1 MPVIRKRKIRTC
13 KNCRQPKMFAG
24 KSCRALCPVAALAFG
39 LLLIGCAH
47 KNKES
52 ENKAVRTAET
62 SETAEIPSSSNT
74 PKAEAEYV
82 IVHYWDNF
90 PFNDTTL
97 ISKPQVSE
105 QAFADFVYILNNL
118 PYETAEKGITTLMDK
133 AAVSTEMV
141 LYFDKLAEKYLYDPN
156 SPMRNEQLFEYFLR
170 AVIRSPA
177 IDETHKIRPKMLLK
191 TVQKNQPGTIAADF
205 EYTLPDGSTHWLG
218 TLKSE
223 LVILYFHNP
232 ECRECAAV
240 KEKLTAS
247 AIINDLQQK
256 GRLKILSVYPDE
268 DLKAYRQHLPKMPA
282 AWINTYDKGSIIKT
296 EELYDLKAIPTL
308 YLLDK
313 DKTVLLKD
321 VPFETLEAY
330 LAQKYRS

>member
-1 MPVIRKRKIRTC
+1 MESLGQMEKLVGTTRKVLC
-13 KNCRQPKMFAG
+13 MLGAFSFAL
-24 KSCRALCPVAALAFG
+24 SCGSCST
-39 LLLIGCAH
+39 
-47 KNKES
+47 KNKPSES
-52 ENKAVRTAET
+52 KAASPTET
-62 SETAEIPSSSNT
+62 SVTTEIPLSANT
-74 PKAEAEYV
+74 PAAKAEYL

-105 QAFADFVYILNNL
+105 QAFADFVYTLDNL
-118 PYETAEKGITTLMDK
+118 PYETAEKGIAALMGK
-133 AAVSTEMV
+133 AAVNTEMV

-170 AVIRSPA
+170 AVIRSPG

-191 TVQKNQPGTIAADF
+191 TVKKNQPGTKAADF

-218 TLKSE
+218 ALKSE

-232 ECRECAAV
+232 ECGECAAV

-247 AIINDLQQK
+247 PIINDLQQK
-256 GRLKILSVYPDE
+256 GQLKILALYPDE

-282 AWINTYDKGSIIKT
+282 AWINAYDKGTAIKT
-296 EELYDLKAIPTL
+296 KELYDLKAIPTL
-308 YLLDK
+308 YLVDK

-321 VPFETLEAY
+321 APFETLETY
-330 LAQKYRS
+330 LTQKH